1 MFHNVVRRCTA
12 VSSWSVNQLFYSVP
26 IGSIRHFV
34 HVEALEIVDKPLG
47 RQRGGHFAERL
58 PVCLWVLHSEIMVV
72 EG

>member
-1 MFHNVVRRCTA
+1 M
-12 VSSWSVNQLFYSVP
+12 P

-34 HVEALEIVDKPLG
+34 HVEALETIDEPLG

-58 PVCLWVLHSEIMVV
+58 PVSLWVLHSEIMVV